1 MQNRISDVVEARDR
15 QDEEPQPLGVILEE
29 LLAQYE
35 RRFPDIRI
43 TVVETSAT
51 AV

>member
-1 MQNRISDVVEARDR
+1 MNTTFGDDERERDS
-15 QDEEPQPLGVILEE
+15 EPQPVGEILEE

-35 RRFPDIRI
+35 TKFPDIHI
-43 TVVETSAT
+43 SVVETVAT

>member
-1 MQNRISDVVEARDR
+1 MNTTFGD
-15 QDEEPQPLGVILEE
+15 DERERNGEPQPVGEILEE

-35 RRFPDIRI
+35 RRFPDIHI
-43 TVVETSAT
+43 SVVETATT